1 MTGPARGEV
10 WLCALGGNARGAEAA
25 KTRPVVVISIN
36 AYEHLPVRIIV
47 PITRWQPEFGPRL
60 NKVPI
65 NRTPGNG
72 LERDSVADVLQVRA
86 VSTERL
92 KRKIGVLEADL
103 VEEIA
108 AGVAVSVGF
117 PS

>member
-10 WLCALGGNARGAEAA
+10 WLCAFEKGARGAEAA
-25 KTRPVVVISIN
+25 KTRPVVVISID
-36 AYEHLPVRIIV
+36 AYAHLAVRIIV
-47 PITRWQPEFGPRL
+47 PITRWQPDFESRL

-65 NRTPGNG
+65 NRAPGNG
-72 LERDSVADVLQVRA
+72 LDHDSADDVRQVRA

-117 PS
+117 PP